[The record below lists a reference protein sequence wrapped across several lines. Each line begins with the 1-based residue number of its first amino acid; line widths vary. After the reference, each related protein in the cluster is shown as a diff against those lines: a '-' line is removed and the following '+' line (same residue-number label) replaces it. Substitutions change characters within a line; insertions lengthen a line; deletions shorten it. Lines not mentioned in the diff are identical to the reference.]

1 MMDEILLEERMV
13 AYLDPGAE
21 ALLRMLNAPSRLS
34 TTSSCLGRIA
44 LIEGEWPWERRRET
58 RIVYKTHYYVTPQ
71 RLAMEMAKGF
81 ENLWLKVTGPIVHFE
96 VLGFACAE
104 SLLAIARQEGFKHSG
119 IISIDDV
126 DERLIVEVMAP
137 TQFSTPLRLGSVQMV
152 SGLQLVVL
160 ARKANRALAEG
171 RKRLA
176 RLAMRILGLAEC
188 GANHGPHS
196 PNA

>member
-1 MMDEILLEERMV
+1 MLEERMV

-71 RLAMEMAKGF
+71 RLAMEMAKSF
-81 ENLWLKVTGPIVHFE
+81 ENLWLKVTGPIIHFE

-104 SLLAIARQEGFKHSG
+104 LLLETARQEGFKHSG
-119 IISIDDV
+119 IISIDDAE
-126 DERLIVEVMAP
+126 ERLIVEVTAP
-137 TQFSTPLRLGSVQMV
+137 TQFSTPLRLGGVQMV
-152 SGLQLVVL
+152 SGPQLVVL

-176 RLAMRILGLAEC
+176 RLAIRIPGLAGC
-188 GANHGPHS
+188 GANRESRVP
-196 PNA
+196 PA